1 MEDRPEQRP
10 RVAPCRGKDGLGLV
24 ESRMMAL
31 SPVDAEIVRAFRRN
45 AVHVRRELAAFE
57 AQRAHE
63 AATSD
68 RQAVT
73 TTGGRKA
80 VTTTGGRKAVR
91 VIDGYIQE
99 EGWVERYRRV
109 STPVRRA
116 AMENDKASL
125 RRTLAIL
132 EQDGGGQS
140 AALLDAA
147 RQAFSQVQAELDS
160 IVSLGGQKISR
171 GEMFRAWMDAAV
183 FYDSTDKQRPY
194 EEMVARHGKAIE
206 AMAAQLTEEY
216 AAAVLAVD
224 EAAAAA
230 LGEPVILPPPER
242 TPPPPPDPKE
252 KGRWKRIL
260 KSLLRPK
267 TED

>member
-1 MEDRPEQRP
+1 
-10 RVAPCRGKDGLGLV
+10 
-24 ESRMMAL
+24 MAL
-31 SPVDAEIVRAFRRN
+31 SPADTEIVRAFRRN
-45 AVHVRRELAAFE
+45 AVHVRNALRVLREQAGHAPDGRPT
-57 AQRAHE
+57 AN
-63 AATSD
+63 ATD
-68 RQAVT
+68 
-73 TTGGRKA
+73 
-80 VTTTGGRKAVR
+80 GRKAVR

-132 EQDGGGQS
+132 ERGAGD
-140 AALLDAA
+140 APPPALAAA
-147 RQAFSQVQAELDS
+147 RETFAAVQAELDS
-160 IVSLGGQKISR
+160 NVSLGGRKIAR

-194 EEMVARHGKAIE
+194 EELVAAHGKAIE
-206 AMAAQLTEEY
+206 SMAAQLTEEY
-216 AAAVLAVD
+216 AAAVIAVD
-224 EAAAAA
+224 DAAAAA

-252 KGRWKRIL
+252 KGRWKQVLASLFSR
-260 KSLLRPK
+260 KSI
-267 TED
+267 DD